1 MKLEEIK
8 AAMLRGE
15 TFAPLF
21 EEFKIAL
28 KRVRDNYN
36 KCQHCYVTAA
46 ELSVDQYENACTL
59 ITYGMENFAEVWSD
73 YYRANV
79 NLAILSERAGKYRE
93 AKNAYLAALSAL
105 ETSPQ
110 KSDYVPELS
119 SHLLRVE
126 MHLFGFLCTDD
137 LLTYYEQAIT
147 DHSLIAGTRKSL
159 FYRYLAEIIIAQRN
173 QDKVASREATRKA
186 KFILNGENASVVS
199 DILKKHRYKD
209 EAQATEE
216 AIQFL
221 YQAQ

>member
-1 MKLEEIK
+1 MKLDEIK
-8 AAMLRGE
+8 EALRRGE
-15 TFAPLF
+15 PFDPLF

-36 KCQHCYVTAA
+36 KCQHCYTLAT
-46 ELSVDQYENACTL
+46 ELPTNQYESACAL
-59 ITYGMENFAEVWSD
+59 LNYGLENYAETWFD
-73 YYRANV
+73 FYRANF
-79 NLAILSERAGKYRE
+79 NLAIICEQAGKYRE

-110 KSDYVPELS
+110 KNDYAPDLS

-126 MHLFGFLCTDD
+126 MHLSDFRCTDD

-147 DHSLIAGTRKSL
+147 DDSLIAGTRKSL

-173 QDKVASREATRKA
+173 HDKAAVHEATRKA
-186 KFILNGENASVVS
+186 KVILNSENPSVVS
-199 DILKKHRYKD
+199 DILKNHRYSD
-209 EAQATEE
+209 EAQATDE

-221 YQAQ
+221 RQSK